1 MNTIALIPVTEALAP
16 PPPQRNAERDDLR
29 KRLIQL
35 IADREA
41 AKHIDRKEIR
51 GK

>member
-1 MNTIALIPVTEALAP
+1 MNTIALTPLSENTTSP
-16 PPPQRNAERDDLR
+16 PTQRNAERDDLR